1 MPVFFVTYVTMW
13 FLRTAIPLLKTGQ
26 IPTLWC
32 RKLQILIVGRMLL
45 PCETLA
51 SLSSKLSTQ
60 SEWIKNKH
68 FIEQGF
74 FDYLISTD

>member
-13 FLRTAIPLLKTGQ
+13 FLHTAIPLLKIGQ
-26 IPTLWC
+26 ILTLLC
-32 RKLQILIVGRMLL
+32 RKLQILSVRRMLL
-45 PCETLA
+45 PCGTLA
-51 SLSSKLSTQ
+51 SLSGELSLL